1 MMYVQKETPPNS
13 ATNTERG
20 LTTNDSN
27 SIEVAMYQ
35 YTFLIGKGKA
45 RLPKIFP
52 MRLTSVQGVN
62 HEQ

>member
-1 MMYVQKETPPNS
+1 MMKPIKSTPPNS

-20 LTTNDSN
+20 LTTNDNN

-35 YTFLIGKGKA
+35 YTFLTGKGKA

-52 MRLTSVQGVN
+52 MRLTSVQEEH